1 MGQQVSDL
9 PDTNSNFSKDTFVW
23 PEEALQKKLSGKKMP
38 ARALKQKLL
47 GAFVLILYIA
57 PIMIAATLIEPH
69 FKNELLKKAVSICVF
84 FFGGLS
90 IVLVFS
96 TAPSLVASLYQQRKL
111 KQAESLC
118 RLYLFLVGNFS
129 PYSYETA
136 LMYGLLAEVLKA
148 DARFDEAEKMIRL
161 GIEACVINENLT
173 VSSSLEDI
181 PDQYKKLAQQSLA
194 LSMPTKGML
203 YETFGSILRD
213 KKMYKQAVEAGKRS
227 IKSIEDKLRHAQ
239 TIPKDTTRI
248 GILSPDIVK
257 PMILALA
264 STQYELA
271 LTYLAEN
278 NYEQALPLLK
288 SARKIREEHQS
299 TPYYMANVL
308 SALGRVYIS
317 LNETEKALKCGQD
330 ALALLEN
337 AKLPVEQLARS
348 RALDVMSKASSNKGK
363 LNDSK
368 RLGLEAKEIRERWL
382 APADPERAA
391 SSLD

>member
-9 PDTNSNFSKDTFVW
+9 PATNSNFSKDTFVW
-23 PEEALQKKLSGKKMP
+23 PEEALQQKLSGKKMP
-38 ARALKQKLL
+38 TRAIKQKLL
-47 GAFVLILYIA
+47 SAFVLILYIA

-69 FKNELLKKAVSICVF
+69 FKNELMKKAVSICVF

-90 IVLVFS
+90 IVMVFS
-96 TAPSLVASLYQQRKL
+96 TAPSLVANLYQQRRL

-148 DARFDEAEKMIRL
+148 DARFDEAEKVIRL
-161 GIEACVINENLT
+161 GIEACVVNENLT
-173 VSSSLEDI
+173 ASSTLEDI
-181 PDQYKKLAQQSLA
+181 PDNYKKLAQQSLA
-194 LSMPTKGML
+194 LAMPTKGML

-213 KKMYKQAVEAGKRS
+213 KKMYKQALEAGKRS
-227 IKSIEDKLRHAQ
+227 VTTIEDKLRQAQ
-239 TIPKDTTRI
+239 TIPRDTTRI
-248 GILSPDIVK
+248 GMLSPDIIK
-257 PMILALA
+257 PMKLALA

-317 LNETEKALKCGQD
+317 TNETEKALKCAQE

-337 AKLPVEQLARS
+337 AKLPVEHLARA
-348 RALDVMSKASSNKGK
+348 RALDIMSRASSSKGK
-363 LNDSK
+363 LEDSK
-368 RLGLEAKEIRERWL
+368 RLGIEAKEIRKRWL

>member
-1 MGQQVSDL
+1 MGQQVSNL
-9 PDTNSNFSKDTFVW
+9 PATNSNFSKDTFVW
-23 PEEALQKKLSGKKMP
+23 PEEALHQKLSGKKMP
-38 ARALKQKLL
+38 ARAIKQKLL
-47 GAFVLILYIA
+47 SAFVLILYIA
-57 PIMIAATLIEPH
+57 PIMIAATLIEPY
-69 FKNELLKKAVSICVF
+69 FKDELLKKAVSICVF

-90 IVLVFS
+90 IVMVFS
-96 TAPSLVASLYQQRKL
+96 TAPSLVASLYQQRRL

-148 DARFDEAEKMIRL
+148 DARFDEAEKAIRL
-161 GIEACVINENLT
+161 GIEACVVNENLT
-173 VSSSLEDI
+173 ASSTLEDI
-181 PDQYKKLAQQSLA
+181 PDNYKKLAQQSLA
-194 LSMPTKGML
+194 LAMPTKGML

-213 KKMYKQAVEAGKRS
+213 KKMYKQALEAGKRS
-227 IKSIEDKLRHAQ
+227 VKTIEDKLRQAQ

-248 GILSPDIVK
+248 GMLSPDIIK
-257 PMILALA
+257 PMKLALA

-271 LTYLAEN
+271 LTYLAES
-278 NYEQALPLLK
+278 NYELALPLLK
-288 SARKIREEHQS
+288 SARKIREEHES

-317 LNETEKALKCGQD
+317 TNETEKAFKCGQE

-337 AKLPVEQLARS
+337 TKLPVEHLARA
-348 RALDVMSKASSNKGK
+348 RALDIISKASYSKGK
-363 LNDSK
+363 LEDSK
-368 RLGLEAKEIRERWL
+368 RLGIEAKEIRERWL

>member
-9 PDTNSNFSKDTFVW
+9 PATNSNFSKDTFVW
-23 PEEALQKKLSGKKMP
+23 PEEALQQKLSGKKMP

-90 IVLVFS
+90 IVMVFS
-96 TAPSLVASLYQQRKL
+96 TAPSLVASLYQQRRL

-148 DARFDEAEKMIRL
+148 DARFDEAENAARK
-161 GIEACVINENLT
+161 GIEACVVNENLT
-173 VSSSLEDI
+173 ASSTLEDI
-181 PDQYKKLAQQSLA
+181 PDKYKKLAQQSLA
-194 LSMPTKGML
+194 LAMPTKGML

-213 KKMYKQAVEAGKRS
+213 KKMYKQALEAGKRS
-227 IKSIEDKLRHAQ
+227 VKTIEDKLRQAQ

-248 GILSPDIVK
+248 GMLSPDIIK
-257 PMILALA
+257 PMKLALA

-271 LTYLAEN
+271 LTYLAES

-288 SARKIREEHQS
+288 SARKIREEHES

-317 LNETEKALKCGQD
+317 TNETEKALKCAQE

-337 AKLPVEQLARS
+337 AKLPVEHLARA
-348 RALDVMSKASSNKGK
+348 RALDIISRASAGK
-363 LNDSK
+363 LEESK

-391 SSLD
+391 SSLN

>member
-1 MGQQVSDL
+1 MADL
-9 PDTNSNFSKDTFVW
+9 PDSSSNFSKDNFVW
-23 PEEALQKKLSGKKMP
+23 PEESLLRKLGGKKMP
-38 ARALKQKLL
+38 DRSVKQQLL
-47 GAFVLILYIA
+47 GASVLILYLA
-57 PIMIAATLIEPH
+57 PIMIAAELINPH
-69 FKNELLKKAVSICVF
+69 INGELLRKVVSICVF

-90 IVLVFS
+90 IVMVFS
-96 TAPSLVASLYQQRKL
+96 TAPSLVARLYQQRKL
-111 KQAESLC
+111 KQAETLC
-118 RLYLFLVGNFS
+118 RMYLFLVGNFS

-148 DARFDEAEKMIRL
+148 DARFDEAEKVIRL
-161 GIEACVINENLT
+161 GIDACVINENLT
-173 VSSSLEDI
+173 SSSSLEEI
-181 PDQYKKLAQQSLA
+181 PDQYKKMAQQSLA
-194 LSMPTKGML
+194 LAMPTKGML

-227 IKSIEDKLRHAQ
+227 IKSIEDKLHQIQ
-239 TIPKDTTRI
+239 TIPKDATRI
-248 GILSPDIVK
+248 GILSPDVIK
-257 PMILALA
+257 PMKLALA

-271 LTYLAEN
+271 LTYLAED

-288 SARKIREEHQS
+288 SARKIREEHPN

-308 SALGRVYIS
+308 SALGRAYI
-317 LNETEKALKCGQD
+317 LTDEKEKALKCGQE

-337 AKLPVEQLARS
+337 AKFPVEQLARA
-348 RALDVMSKASSNKGK
+348 RALDIMSKANSSKGK
-363 LNDSK
+363 LENSK